1 MYNPL
6 LVQNPRRQTHGGR
19 NVWPVFRELQKHW
32 HSKGKL
38 DGGLAEKC
46 VSPQKGLLSPLQ
58 AIYRYSYQVKV
69 ASKPVL
75 CKNVDCMTACAMVTV
90 IIIEY

>member
-19 NVWPVFRELQKHW
+19 NVWPVFLELQKHW
-32 HSKGKL
+32 DSKGKL

-46 VSPQKGLLSPLQ
+46 VSPQRGVPLLSPLL

-75 CKNVDCMTACAMVTV
+75 CKNV
-90 IIIEY
+90 EQ